1 MSSGQTASGGD
12 TTVAKVSKLPPA
24 LGSAVWSAQNQ
35 LALTTAYM
43 VHLFCPVPDGQPAF
57 KRTAVD
63 FKTLTMD
70 RTSAAL
76 PLAKSAPLHG
86 ELANVAAWFSQ
97 GETFRRCVWSPVGLS
112 STFGCVLLAL
122 TSTFRLAIIQALTDP
137 ETGDW
142 DALDMT
148 PRVVSLYKN
157 RHPDD
162 YKKHVQTTTIAWSA
176 ASLGGVSLMA
186 FGSSSGWISIWSV
199 TDLANINNVL
209 LIESHAVRVSCLELS
224 DWIEQRD
231 DMEQDEP
238 QDAATSARSQTR
250 ANAAF
255 IFVAAAGIDGSVR
268 LHKLEAAPS
277 ETQGVSVSVAAN
289 VVTLPPANGFVT
301 VIRFAPNQALGLFA
315 VGRGKMLFVCS
326 DQGLLASLSMPT
338 WEAVADVV
346 WAMDA
351 TNMRVYTT
359 DGECLVVSLSRDQDS
374 GQVGAFIS
382 QRFTRQFEQEMSK
395 SIRVSADN
403 DSDGE
408 EEGPADR
415 PDAADAGDATDAANA
430 ADAPNAEDAGSD
442 DGEADDADE
451 ADEAGEADAEAER
464 KPSSKGLWPWRIRVF
479 GASRSYTGVFD
490 AVHITIDRDNL
501 MLYKTD
507 AKMVSHL
514 ALWMPGSEHR
524 DALSLDDLYARFP
537 QLLSSLIDP
546 VECISSGCKTRT
558 WEMMRFA
565 LDYEPDKNPLQSED
579 FQSIVVA
586 LEETSET
593 AQRAEILGV
602 ESLFHDYG
610 MNASRMLMFLFFQL
624 SKHLRELPESEDL
637 LAALQSKP
645 RLLFLFYLEC
655 MLTSLEVHI
664 ANHVAATRAPDPSD
678 MDVDDDSASRRQ
690 ALALTEQDIAIL
702 RPITLYLACIESE
715 HLLEMMKRAVA
726 PLPQVWE
733 SHLQPIVEGRSD
745 VTETCPA
752 CGELVVLHGDG
763 ETARVTLRIVTTP
776 VYMACTGCQRR
787 RLYMDSSLGVLPAII
802 NRIQQCVFCGDRFR
816 PPLVSFI

>member
-301 VIRFAPNQALGLFA
+301 VIRFAPNQ
-315 VGRGKMLFVCS
+315 
-326 DQGLLASLSMPT
+326 
-338 WEAVADVV
+338 
-346 WAMDA
+346 
-351 TNMRVYTT
+351 
-359 DGECLVVSLSRDQDS
+359 
-374 GQVGAFIS
+374 
-382 QRFTRQFEQEMSK
+382 RFTRQFEQEMSK

-546 VECISSGCKTRT
+546 VECERSVHTGISSGCKTRT